1 MTGVEMTAPAGFE
14 EFVEE
19 SSTTLLRAAWLLTGD
34 WSAAEDLVQTALAAV
49 WPRWDS
55 LPERAVAYA
64 YVRRCMMSAFLRER
78 RRKRSGEIPLELG
91 DFHLGYRDSDE
102 AADIDMRQSLR
113 TAMAS
118 LPARQRAVVVLRY
131 FVDLTEQDTA
141 AALGCSVGAVK
152 SHASRAL
159 ARLRGVPG
167 LQESLMGGGT

>member
-1 MTGVEMTAPAGFE
+1 MTAPAGFK

-19 SSTTLLRAAWLLTGD
+19 NSTTLLRAGWLLTGD
-34 WSAAEDLVQTALAAV
+34 WSAAEDLVQTALAAA
-49 WPRWDS
+49 WPRWES
-55 LPERAVAYA
+55 LPERAAEYA

-78 RRKRSGEIPLELG
+78 RRKRSGEIPAELRDRDLG
-91 DFHLGYRDSDE
+91 DGQPDE
-102 AADIDMRQSLR
+102 AAGVDLRESLR
-113 TAMAS
+113 SAMAS

-159 ARLRGVPG
+159 ARLRGLPG
-167 LQESLMGGGT
+167 LQETLLGGGT

>member
-1 MTGVEMTAPAGFE
+1 MTAPAGFK

-19 SSTTLLRAAWLLTGD
+19 SSTTLLRAGWLLTGD
-34 WSAAEDLVQTALAAV
+34 WSAAEDLVQTALAAA

-55 LPERAVAYA
+55 LHGRAVAYA

-78 RRKRSGEIPLELG
+78 RRKRSGEIPMELR
-91 DFHLGYRDSDE
+91 DSDLGYRDGDE
-102 AADIDMRQSLR
+102 AAGVDMRESLR
-113 TAMAS
+113 AAMAS

-131 FVDLTEQDTA
+131 FVDLSEQDTA

-152 SHASRAL
+152 SHTFRAL

-167 LQESLMGGGT
+167 LHESLMGGGA